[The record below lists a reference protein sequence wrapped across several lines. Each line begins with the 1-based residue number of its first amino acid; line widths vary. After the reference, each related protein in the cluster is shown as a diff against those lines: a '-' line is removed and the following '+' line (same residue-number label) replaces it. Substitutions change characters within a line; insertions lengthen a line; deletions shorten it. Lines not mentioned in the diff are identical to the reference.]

1 VSDGQTIETEINAAI
16 EEIIRTH
23 EGGFTLKWVAL
34 VETVA
39 PDGERGVWTMTSAD
53 VKSWDTLG
61 LLEFGRQKQIAQ
73 ILHGDD

>member
-1 VSDGQTIETEINAAI
+1 
-16 EEIIRTH
+16 
-23 EGGFTLKWVAL
+23 
-34 VETVA
+34 
-39 PDGERGVWTMTSAD
+39 MTSAD